1 MWWLM
6 MFLSTII
13 VAAAIC
19 VVVDG
24 ASWIT
29 LLAVAIT
36 AAVMCALINWLE
48 KRRGN
53 RWW

>member
-13 VAAAIC
+13 IAVVMY
-19 VVVDG
+19 VVVDT
-24 ASWIT
+24 SWIT

-36 AAVMCALINWLE
+36 TAVTCAFINWLE